1 LDQQADEWRAWLE
14 RHGPAA
20 LLFARQ
26 IAACSADAEDAVQE
40 GFLRFWR
47 HRAASRDPAALL
59 YTCVRTAALDGRR
72 SAGRRKRRETLVIG
86 ERPAWFDGGAGD
98 DERRETTEKALRQLS
113 EEQRAVVV
121 LKIWGGLTL
130 EQVAAALSEPMGT
143 VASRYRSALQ
153 KMAGALRPE
162 VCDG

>member
-1 LDQQADEWRAWLE
+1 LDGHDEWQDCLV

-26 IAACSADAEDAVQE
+26 ITRNAADAEDVVQE

-47 HRAASRDPAALL
+47 HRETSRDPAALL

-72 SAGRRKRRETLVIG
+72 SAGRRKRRETILVS
-86 ERPAWFDGGAGD
+86 ERPAWFEESAGD
-98 DERRETTEKALRQLS
+98 AERRETTEKALRQLS

-121 LKIWGGLTL
+121 LKIWAGLTL
-130 EQVAAALSEPMGT
+130 EQAAATLSEPVGT
-143 VASRYRSALQ
+143 VASRYRSALE